1 MRGRQLEEFLERYSY
16 VDIKTRS
23 LMLSGIVK
31 LLVILPSVQT
41 DWCWE
46 LGSSLWTY
54 SFVLKSSIL
63 NSLESTVGY

>member
-31 LLVILPSVQT
+31 LFVILPSVQT